1 MLKDK
6 IRIYVLA
13 KELDVDCKD
22 LIALCHRLAF
32 DIKNQLS
39 SLEPVQREQVE
50 TIISKGGLNTAG
62 IATAGSPTPPVP
74 TTPAGPTVIAPTKPP
89 TIAKPAAI
97 KKEPAIAKAQNVS
110 TEPSPIIAV
119 PLEPVAKIEVPVPEV
134 PVPVVIAPEV
144 QVPDVIAPE
153 VHIATPKP
161 TLIATEIPEVAI
173 VKDAPI
179 ASVPSV
185 RNMRMRNLDAAPRP
199 GAGDPGLRRLKART
213 PMRPT
218 GVHFATPPIIK
229 PRPVEEK
236 KLPPPLPTGPRKI
249 GEIPKDLV
257 GKGGGPI
264 RFEDIKRQVALN
276 QQAAIAQPQVPVV
289 VPFDEEED
297 DGKGKSKGGSKRPGG
312 VAGRSDRHREREVRK
327 KNDVTIPRVTSLSG
341 LLDQDEL
348 EQQRIVRERRR
359 QKTLKGPQPRKGKVP
374 VEVPITVRALS
385 EALGI
390 KSGELLMKLMGAGLA
405 TGLNINSIV
414 DPDYAATIALEVG
427 CELEIKRKEDLEDK
441 IISDSSKDNAPED
454 LILRAPIV
462 TIMGHVD
469 HGKTSLLD
477 KIRKSEIAA
486 SEAGGI
492 TQCIRAWRV
501 EHNGKPITFLDTPGH
516 EAFTKMRAR
525 GANVTDIAVIV
536 VAADDGV
543 MPQTEEAIS
552 HAKAANV
559 KIIVAINKIDLPNA
573 NLRKTEQQ
581 LYGQGLIPDT
591 MGGDVQFVQTSAATG
606 KGINE
611 LLDNISLVA
620 EVEEFK
626 ANPNKT
632 AKGVCLEANVSEG
645 EGVFATVIVQ
655 DGTLKKGD
663 VILCGSGYGRVRMM
677 YDDMGKPISQ
687 AGPSIPC
694 KITGLDELPNADDT
708 FVVIS
713 DLAEAREIAEKR
725 KMRALESS
733 IYKRSPMTL
742 ENLSAAKVTELKVIL
757 KADFRGSIEAIRKEL
772 EKLTH
777 EEVAVRVLHTGVG
790 GITESDV
797 SLALASPDDTIIVG
811 FNSVPDDRA
820 RALAEEKGIQIRQY
834 NIIYKLAE
842 DVRNALEGKLKPRE
856 DIIHLGRAVVR
867 DSFKISRVGTIA
879 GCYVTQGTIERSAK
893 IRLIR
898 NGVVIYPPPEKNVG
912 LESLKRFKDDVRE
925 VREGF
930 ECGIKILNYDDIKVD
945 DVIEAYKVEQVLR
958 TLS

>member
-1 MLKDK
+1 MQKEK

-22 LIALCHRLAF
+22 LIALCHRLGF

-39 SLEPVQREQVE
+39 SLEPAQREQVE

-62 IATAGSPTPPVP
+62 IAVSGTPTPSAPI
-74 TTPAGPTVIAPTKPP
+74 TAIPTVIAPTKPP
-89 TIAKPAAI
+89 TISKPSTI
-97 KKEPAIAKAQNVS
+97 KKEPASSKTPKVVEPTTKAP
-110 TEPSPIIAV
+110 EPKT
-119 PLEPVAKIEVPVPEV
+119 VAPKIEVPVPEV
-134 PVPVVIAPEV
+134 PVSKTDSVPVTTEE
-144 QVPDVIAPE
+144 PDAS
-153 VHIATPKP
+153 
-161 TLIATEIPEVAI
+161 EVANSKETP
-173 VKDAPI
+173 VS
-179 ASVPSV
+179 SVPTI

-199 GAGDPGLRRLKART
+199 GAGDPGLRRVKSKT
-213 PMRPT
+213 PQRPT
-218 GVHFATPPIIK
+218 SVHFATPPVLK
-229 PRPVEEK
+229 PKPVEEK
-236 KLPPPLPTGPRKI
+236 KLPPVPTGPRKI

-264 RFEDIKRQVALN
+264 RFEDIKRQVTLN
-276 QQAAIAQPQVPVV
+276 QQAGAFQPQMPVI
-289 VPFDEEED
+289 PFDDDEEEI
-297 DGKGKSKGGSKRPGG
+297 KGKSKGGKRPGG

-327 KNDVTIPRVTSLSG
+327 KNDIAIPRVTSLSG
-341 LLDQDEL
+341 LLDQEEL

-374 VEVPITVRALS
+374 IEVPITVRALS

-390 KSGELLMKLMGAGLA
+390 KSGELLMKLMGAGLTA
-405 TGLNINSIV
+405 GLNINSIV
-414 DPDYAATIALEVG
+414 EPDYAATIALESG
-427 CELEIKRKEDLEDK
+427 CELEIKRKEDLEEK
-441 IISDSSKDNAPED
+441 IISDSGKDDAPED

-559 KIIVAINKIDLPNA
+559 KIIVAINKVDLPNA
-573 NLRKTEQQ
+573 NIRKTEQQ

-626 ANPNKT
+626 SNPNKT

-677 YDDMGKPISQ
+677 YDDMGKPIAQ

-694 KITGLDELPNADDT
+694 KITGLDELPNADDV

-725 KMRALESS
+725 KMRSLESS

-742 ENLSAAKVTELKVIL
+742 ETLSLNKVTELKVIL

-772 EKLTH
+772 EKFTH

-797 SLALASPDDTIIVG
+797 QLALASPDDTIIVG

-820 RALAEEKGIQIRQY
+820 RSLAEEKGIQIRQY

-867 DSFKISRVGTIA
+867 DCFKISRVGTIA

-893 IRLIR
+893 VRLIR
-898 NGVVIYPPPEKNVG
+898 NGVVIYPPPDKNVG
-912 LESLKRFKDDVRE
+912 LESLKRFKEDVRE

>member
-1 MLKDK
+1 MQKEK

-39 SLEPVQREQVE
+39 SLEPAQREQVE

-62 IATAGSPTPPVP
+62 IAVNVA
-74 TTPAGPTVIAPTKPP
+74 TTPSVSASAASAIIAPTKPP
-89 TIAKPAAI
+89 SIIKPSAV
-97 KKEPAIAKAQNVS
+97 KKEPAPAKTPKV
-110 TEPSPIIAV
+110 V
-119 PLEPVAKIEVPVPEV
+119 EPVSKTPEPVVLVPKIEEPAVIVEPIQ
-134 PVPVVIAPEV
+134 IAPQEPLVAEV
-144 QVPDVIAPE
+144 T
-153 VHIATPKP
+153 TPKDLP
-161 TLIATEIPEVAI
+161 IP
-173 VKDAPI
+173 
-179 ASVPSV
+179 SVPAV

-199 GAGDPGLRRLKART
+199 GAGDPGLRRLKPRT
-213 PMRPT
+213 PQRPT
-218 GVHFATPPIIK
+218 TAQFATPPTLRPK
-229 PRPVEEK
+229 PVEEK
-236 KLPPPLPTGPRKI
+236 KLPPVPTGPRKI

-264 RFEDIKRQVALN
+264 RFEDIKRQVAIN
-276 QQAAIAQPQVPVV
+276 QQAGIAQPQTPV
-289 VPFDEEED
+289 VPFDEDED
-297 DGKGKSKGGSKRPGG
+297 DGKGKSKGVKRPGG

-327 KNDVTIPRVTSLSG
+327 KYDVAIPRVTTLSG

-414 DPDYAATIALEVG
+414 DPDYAATIALETG

-559 KIIVAINKIDLPNA
+559 KIIVAINKTDLPNA

-606 KGINE
+606 KGIKE

-677 YDDMGKPISQ
+677 YDDMGKPITQ

-694 KITGLDELPNADDT
+694 KITGLDELPNADDV

-725 KMRALESS
+725 KMRSLESN

-742 ENLSAAKVTELKVIL
+742 ETLSINKVTELKVIL

-772 EKLTH
+772 EKLVH

-797 SLALASPDDTIIVG
+797 QLALASPEDTIIVG

-820 RALAEEKGIQIRQY
+820 RALAEEKGVQIRQY

-856 DIIHLGRAVVR
+856 DVIHLGRAVVR
-867 DSFKISRVGTIA
+867 DCFKISRVGTIA

-893 IRLIR
+893 VRLIR
-898 NGVVIYPPPEKNVG
+898 NGVVIYPPPDKNVG
-912 LESLKRFKDDVRE
+912 FESLKRFKEDVRE

-945 DVIEAYKVEQVLR
+945 DVIEAYKIEQVLR

>member
-1 MLKDK
+1 LLKDK

-62 IATAGSPTPPVP
+62 IATAGSSTPSVP
-74 TTPAGPTVIAPTKPP
+74 TIPTAPTVIAPTKPP
-89 TIAKPAAI
+89 TIAKPAAV
-97 KKEPAIAKAQNVS
+97 KKEPAKAPKVP
-110 TEPSPIIAV
+110 TEPTPITAV
-119 PLEPVAKIEVPVPEV
+119 PIAPVAKIEVPVPD
-134 PVPVVIAPEV
+134 VIAPEV
-144 QVPDVIAPE
+144 QVPEVIAPE
-153 VHIATPKP
+153 VHIATPEP
-161 TLIATEIPEVAI
+161 NLISTEIPEVAT
-173 VKDAPI
+173 VKDAPN
-179 ASVPSV
+179 ASVPSVPSV

-199 GAGDPGLRRLKART
+199 GAGDPGLRRLKGRT
-213 PMRPT
+213 PQRPT

-229 PRPVEEK
+229 PRPIEEK
-236 KLPPPLPTGPRKI
+236 KLPPPVPTGPRKI

-276 QQAAIAQPQVPVV
+276 QQAAVAQPQVPVV
-289 VPFDEEED
+289 VPFDEEDD

-341 LLDQDEL
+341 LLDQEEL

-573 NLRKTEQQ
+573 NLRKTNSS
-581 LYGQGLIPDT
+581 Y
-591 MGGDVQFVQTSAATG
+591 
-606 KGINE
+606 
-611 LLDNISLVA
+611 
-620 EVEEFK
+620 
-626 ANPNKT
+626 T
-632 AKGVCLEANVSEG
+632 AKA
-645 EGVFATVIVQ
+645 
-655 DGTLKKGD
+655 
-663 VILCGSGYGRVRMM
+663 
-677 YDDMGKPISQ
+677 
-687 AGPSIPC
+687 
-694 KITGLDELPNADDT
+694 
-708 FVVIS
+708 
-713 DLAEAREIAEKR
+713 
-725 KMRALESS
+725 
-733 IYKRSPMTL
+733 
-742 ENLSAAKVTELKVIL
+742 
-757 KADFRGSIEAIRKEL
+757 
-772 EKLTH
+772 
-777 EEVAVRVLHTGVG
+777 
-790 GITESDV
+790 
-797 SLALASPDDTIIVG
+797 
-811 FNSVPDDRA
+811 
-820 RALAEEKGIQIRQY
+820 
-834 NIIYKLAE
+834 
-842 DVRNALEGKLKPRE
+842 
-856 DIIHLGRAVVR
+856 
-867 DSFKISRVGTIA
+867 
-879 GCYVTQGTIERSAK
+879 
-893 IRLIR
+893 
-898 NGVVIYPPPEKNVG
+898 
-912 LESLKRFKDDVRE
+912 
-925 VREGF
+925 
-930 ECGIKILNYDDIKVD
+930 
-945 DVIEAYKVEQVLR
+945 
-958 TLS
+958 

>member
-22 LIALCHRLAF
+22 LIALCHRLGF

-39 SLEPVQREQVE
+39 SLEPVQRDQVE

-62 IATAGSPTPPVP
+62 IATAGSPTPSVP
-74 TTPAGPTVIAPTKPP
+74 TTPAAPTVIAPTKPP
-89 TIAKPAAI
+89 TIAKPAAA
-97 KKEPAIAKAQNVS
+97 KKEPATAKTPKVP
-110 TEPSPIIAV
+110 TEPSPIAAV
-119 PLEPVAKIEVPVPEV
+119 PVAPVAKIEVP
-134 PVPVVIAPEV
+134 A
-144 QVPDVIAPE
+144 PDVIAPE
-153 VHIATPKP
+153 LPTPDVISSEVGIANPES
-161 TLIATEIPEVAI
+161 TLIATDIPDVGN
-173 VKDAPI
+173 VKDGPI
-179 ASVPSV
+179 ASVPAV
-185 RNMRMRNLDAAPRP
+185 RGMRMRNLDAAPRP

-236 KLPPPLPTGPRKI
+236 KLPPVPTGPRKI

-276 QQAAIAQPQVPVV
+276 QQAAIAQPQVPIV
-289 VPFDEEED
+289 VPFDEEDD

-327 KNDVTIPRVTSLSG
+327 KNEVTIPRVTSLSG

-414 DPDYAATIALEVG
+414 EPDYAATIALEVG
-427 CELEIKRKEDLEDK
+427 CELEIKRKEDLEEK
-441 IISDSSKDNAPED
+441 IISDSSKDNDPED

-797 SLALASPDDTIIVG
+797 QLALASPEDTIIVG

-820 RALAEEKGIQIRQY
+820 RALAEEKGIQVRQY

-893 IRLIR
+893 VRLIR

-912 LESLKRFKDDVRE
+912 LESLKRFKEDVRE

>member
-1 MLKDK
+1 LLKDK

-22 LIALCHRLAF
+22 LIALCHRLEF

-39 SLEPVQREQVE
+39 SLEPVQREEVE

-62 IATAGSPTPPVP
+62 AAGAKPSTPSVATPVAAAP
-74 TTPAGPTVIAPTKPP
+74 SVIAPTKPP
-89 TIAKPAAI
+89 TIAKPAAV
-97 KKEPAIAKAQNVS
+97 KKEPASAKTPKV
-110 TEPSPIIAV
+110 TEATAKKT
-119 PLEPVAKIEVPVPEV
+119 LEPAVTVVEVAKIEVPVVEE
-134 PVPVVIAPEV
+134 PVVEEPSPIAAVEP
-144 QVPDVIAPE
+144 VIA
-153 VHIATPKP
+153 
-161 TLIATEIPEVAI
+161 EVAPA
-173 VKDAPI
+173 KDTI
-179 ASVPSV
+179 ASVPAV

-213 PMRPT
+213 PLRPT
-218 GVHFATPPIIK
+218 GTHFATPPVLK
-229 PRPVEEK
+229 PKPVEEK
-236 KLPPPLPTGPRKI
+236 KLPPPVPTGPRKI

-257 GKGGGPI
+257 AKGGGPI

-276 QQAAIAQPQVPVV
+276 QQAGIVQPQVPVV
-289 VPFDEEED
+289 APFDDEED
-297 DGKGKSKGGSKRPGG
+297 DGKGKAKGGSKRPGG

-414 DPDYAATIALEVG
+414 EPDYAATIALEVG
-427 CELEIKRKEDLEDK
+427 CELEIKRKEDLEEK
-441 IISDSSKDNAPED
+441 IISDATKDNAPED

-581 LYGQGLIPDT
+581 LYG
-591 MGGDVQFVQTSAATG
+591 
-606 KGINE
+606 
-611 LLDNISLVA
+611 
-620 EVEEFK
+620 
-626 ANPNKT
+626 
-632 AKGVCLEANVSEG
+632 
-645 EGVFATVIVQ
+645 
-655 DGTLKKGD
+655 
-663 VILCGSGYGRVRMM
+663 
-677 YDDMGKPISQ
+677 
-687 AGPSIPC
+687 
-694 KITGLDELPNADDT
+694 
-708 FVVIS
+708 
-713 DLAEAREIAEKR
+713 
-725 KMRALESS
+725 
-733 IYKRSPMTL
+733 
-742 ENLSAAKVTELKVIL
+742 
-757 KADFRGSIEAIRKEL
+757 
-772 EKLTH
+772 
-777 EEVAVRVLHTGVG
+777 
-790 GITESDV
+790 
-797 SLALASPDDTIIVG
+797 
-811 FNSVPDDRA
+811 
-820 RALAEEKGIQIRQY
+820 
-834 NIIYKLAE
+834 
-842 DVRNALEGKLKPRE
+842 
-856 DIIHLGRAVVR
+856 R
-867 DSFKISRVGTIA
+867 D
-879 GCYVTQGTIERSAK
+879 
-893 IRLIR
+893 
-898 NGVVIYPPPEKNVG
+898 
-912 LESLKRFKDDVRE
+912 
-925 VREGF
+925 
-930 ECGIKILNYDDIKVD
+930 
-945 DVIEAYKVEQVLR
+945 
-958 TLS
+958 

>member
-22 LIALCHRLAF
+22 LIALCHRLGF

-62 IATAGSPTPPVP
+62 IAPSGTTSPTVP
-74 TTPAGPTVIAPTKPP
+74 APAVPTVIAPTKPP
-89 TIAKPAAI
+89 TILKPAAV
-97 KKEPAIAKAQNVS
+97 KKETSTAKTPKGSESTPASKEPPSSEAVVEKVDKSGETKGAAAK
-110 TEPSPIIAV
+110 E
-119 PLEPVAKIEVPVPEV
+119 VAPAVPEV
-134 PVPVVIAPEV
+134 PVVKEV
-144 QVPDVIAPE
+144 
-153 VHIATPKP
+153 TSS
-161 TLIATEIPEVAI
+161 IPA
-173 VKDAPI
+173 
-179 ASVPSV
+179 V

-199 GAGDPGLRRLKART
+199 GAGDPGLRREKPKT
-213 PMRPT
+213 PLRPTT
-218 GVHFATPPIIK
+218 GVHFVAPPM
-229 PRPVEEK
+229 PRPKPVEEK
-236 KLPPPLPTGPRKI
+236 KAPPVPTGPRKI
-249 GEIPKDLV
+249 GEIPKDLIN
-257 GKGGGPI
+257 KSGGPI
-264 RFEDIKRQVALN
+264 RFEDVKRQATFN
-276 QQAAIAQPQVPVV
+276 QQIGIPQNQVPI
-289 VPFDEEED
+289 VPFDDDED
-297 DGKGKSKGGSKRPGG
+297 EIKGKSKGGKRPGG

-327 KNDVTIPRVTSLSG
+327 KSDLVIPRVTSLSN

-359 QKTLKGPQPRKGKVP
+359 HKTLKGPQPRKGKVP

-390 KSGELLMKLMGAGLA
+390 KSGELLMKLMGAGLTA
-405 TGLNINSIV
+405 GLNINSIV
-414 DPDYAATIALEVG
+414 DPDYAATIALEIG
-427 CELEIKRKEDLEDK
+427 CELEIKRKEDLEEK
-441 IISDSSKDNAPED
+441 IITDLGKDSLPED
-454 LILRAPIV
+454 LIHRAPIV

-486 SEAGGI
+486 TEAGGI

-552 HAKAANV
+552 HAKAADV
-559 KIIVAINKIDLPNA
+559 KIIVAINKTDLPNA
-573 NLRKTEQQ
+573 NIRKTEQQ

-591 MGGDVQFVQTSAATG
+591 MGGDVQFVHTSASTG

-626 ANPNKT
+626 ANPNKS

-655 DGTLKKGD
+655 DGTLKRGD

-677 YDDMGKPISQ
+677 YDDMGRPIQ
-687 AGPSIPC
+687 EAGPSIPC

-708 FVVIS
+708 FVVIG

-725 KMRALESS
+725 KMRALETS
-733 IYKRSPMTL
+733 IQKRSPMTL
-742 ENLSAAKVTELKVIL
+742 ETLSLLKVTELKVII
-757 KADFRGSIEAIRKEL
+757 KADFRGSIEAIKKEI

-777 EEVAVRVLHTGVG
+777 DEVAVRVLHTGVG

-797 SLALASPDDTIIVG
+797 QLALASPEDTIILG

-820 RALAEEKGIQIRQY
+820 RNLAEEKSIQIRQY

-856 DIIHLGRAVVR
+856 DVIHLGRAVVR

-879 GCYVTQGTIERSAK
+879 GCYVTQGVIERSAK
-893 IRLIR
+893 VRIIR
-898 NGVVIYPPPEKNVG
+898 NGVVIYPPPDKNVG
-912 LESLKRFKDDVRE
+912 LESLKRFKEDVRE

-930 ECGIKILNYDDIKVD
+930 ECGLKVHNYDDIKVD

>member
-1 MLKDK
+1 MQKEK

-22 LIALCHRLAF
+22 LIALCHRLGF

-39 SLEPVQREQVE
+39 SLEPAQREQVE

-62 IATAGSPTPPVP
+62 IAASGA
-74 TTPAGPTVIAPTKPP
+74 TTPSVPLSAAPTVIAPTKPP

-97 KKEPAIAKAQNVS
+97 KKEPATAKTPKVA
-110 TEPSPIIAV
+110 EPATKTPEPTV
-119 PLEPVAKIEVPVPEV
+119 PAPKVEVPAEEPVAIAEPTPVTPE
-134 PVPVVIAPEV
+134 E
-144 QVPDVIAPE
+144 
-153 VHIATPKP
+153 TP
-161 TLIATEIPEVAI
+161 AAEVAV

-179 ASVPSV
+179 SSVPAV

-213 PMRPT
+213 PQRPT
-218 GVHFATPPIIK
+218 SVHFATPPVLK
-229 PRPVEEK
+229 PKPVEEK
-236 KLPPPLPTGPRKI
+236 KLPPVPTGPRKI

-276 QQAAIAQPQVPVV
+276 QQAGIPQPQVPVI
-289 VPFDEEED
+289 PFDEEDE
-297 DGKGKSKGGSKRPGG
+297 DGKGKSKGGGKRPGG

-414 DPDYAATIALEVG
+414 EPDYAATIALETG
-427 CELEIKRKEDLEDK
+427 CELEIKRKEDLEEK

-559 KIIVAINKIDLPNA
+559 KIIVAINKTDLPNA

-725 KMRALESS
+725 KMRALESN

-742 ENLSAAKVTELKVIL
+742 ETLSLNKVTELKVIL

-797 SLALASPDDTIIVG
+797 QLALASPDDTIIVG

-867 DSFKISRVGTIA
+867 DCFKISRVGTIA

-893 IRLIR
+893 VRLIR
-898 NGVVIYPPPEKNVG
+898 NGVVIYPPPDKNVG
-912 LESLKRFKDDVRE
+912 LESLKRFKEDVRE

>member
-1 MLKDK
+1 MQKEK

-22 LIALCHRLAF
+22 LIALCHRLGF

-39 SLEPVQREQVE
+39 SLEPAQREQVE

-62 IATAGSPTPPVP
+62 IAASGA
-74 TTPAGPTVIAPTKPP
+74 TTPSVQVSTAPTVIAPTKPP

-97 KKEPAIAKAQNVS
+97 KKEPIAAKAPKVA
-110 TEPSPIIAV
+110 EPSTKAPEPTAPVRKVEV
-119 PLEPVAKIEVPVPEV
+119 PPEEPVAIAEPTPVVPEEPPAV
-134 PVPVVIAPEV
+134 AVVKE
-144 QVPDVIAPE
+144 
-153 VHIATPKP
+153 TP
-161 TLIATEIPEVAI
+161 IS
-173 VKDAPI
+173 
-179 ASVPSV
+179 SVPAV

-213 PMRPT
+213 PQRPT
-218 GVHFATPPIIK
+218 AGHFATPPVLK
-229 PRPVEEK
+229 PKPVEEK
-236 KLPPPLPTGPRKI
+236 KLPPVPTGPRKI

-276 QQAAIAQPQVPVV
+276 QQIGIPQSQVPII
-289 VPFDEEED
+289 PFDEEDE
-297 DGKGKSKGGSKRPGG
+297 DGKGKSKGGGKRPGG

-414 DPDYAATIALEVG
+414 EPDYAATIALETG
-427 CELEIKRKEDLEDK
+427 CELEIKRKEDLEEK

-677 YDDMGKPISQ
+677 YDDMGKPISE

-733 IYKRSPMTL
+733 IHKRSPMTL
-742 ENLSAAKVTELKVIL
+742 ETLSLHKVSELKVIL

-797 SLALASPDDTIIVG
+797 QLALASPDDTIIVG

-867 DSFKISRVGTIA
+867 DCFKISRVGTIA

-893 IRLIR
+893 VRLIR
-898 NGVVIYPPPEKNVG
+898 NGVVIYPPPDKNVG

>member
-22 LIALCHRLAF
+22 LIALCHRLGF

-39 SLEPVQREQVE
+39 SLEPVQRDQVE

-62 IATAGSPTPPVP
+62 IATAGSPTPSVP
-74 TTPAGPTVIAPTKPP
+74 TTPASPTVIAPTKPP
-89 TIAKPAAI
+89 TIAKPTAA
-97 KKEPAIAKAQNVS
+97 KKEPATAKSPKVP
-110 TEPSPIIAV
+110 TEPSPIAAV
-119 PLEPVAKIEVPVPEV
+119 PVAPVAKIEVP
-134 PVPVVIAPEV
+134 A
-144 QVPDVIAPE
+144 PDVIAPE
-153 VHIATPKP
+153 LPTPDVISSEVDIANPES
-161 TLIATEIPEVAI
+161 TLIATDIPDVAN
-173 VKDAPI
+173 VKDGPI
-179 ASVPSV
+179 ASVPAV
-185 RNMRMRNLDAAPRP
+185 RGMRMRNLDAAPRP

-236 KLPPPLPTGPRKI
+236 KLPPVPTGPRKI

-276 QQAAIAQPQVPVV
+276 QQAAIAQPQVPIV
-289 VPFDEEED
+289 VPFDEEDD

-327 KNDVTIPRVTSLSG
+327 KNEVTIPRVTSLSG

-414 DPDYAATIALEVG
+414 EPDYAATIALEVG
-427 CELEIKRKEDLEDK
+427 CELEIKRKEDLEEK
-441 IISDSSKDNAPED
+441 IISDSSKDNDPED

-797 SLALASPDDTIIVG
+797 QLALASPEDTIIVG

-820 RALAEEKGIQIRQY
+820 RALAEEKGIQVRQY

-893 IRLIR
+893 VRLIR

-912 LESLKRFKDDVRE
+912 LESLKRFKEDVRE